1 MKKTRITTTYAALL
15 ALVTVSMSASAKT
28 DVKGALQALKTNE
41 ENAKSNHKQYQ
52 ENEEISS
59 KNIVEVTAAIKQLRD
74 QKAQLNGN
82 AANLQKNLAI
92 LDKMKERLQT
102 FSKEEATQMKKEEAQ
117 IAQLKATLE
126 KLEANKAKR
135 EQNIES
141 YTNKIA
147 EVDQEKAQWAEQ
159 HQAFTA
165 IQRELASKE
174 TKALAER
181 EKWIEK
187 RKGYRAEAT
196 KWEKEAQV
204 AEQTRVKYD
213 KLKD

>member
-1 MKKTRITTTYAALL
+1 MKAFKATTWIVVAA
-15 ALVTVSMSASAKT
+15 AAVSMNASAKT
-28 DVKGALQALKTNE
+28 DVKGALEQLKTNE
-41 ENAKSNHKQYQ
+41 TNAKSNHKQYD
-52 ENEEISS
+52 ENAEIAS

-74 QKAQLNGN
+74 QKTALSGN

-92 LDKMKERLQT
+92 LDKMKEKLVG
-102 FSKEEATQMKKEEAQ
+102 FSKEEQAAMKKEEAQ
-117 IAQLKATLE
+117 IATLKAALE
-126 KLEANKAKR
+126 KLEANKVKR

-141 YTNKIA
+141 YTQKMA
-147 EVDQEKAQWAEQ
+147 EVEKEKAEWGQ
-159 HQAFTA
+159 
-165 IQRELASKE
+165 QREAFASIQKELDGKE

-196 KWEKEAQV
+196 KWDKEAQT
-204 AEQTRVKYD
+204 AEHQRVKFD